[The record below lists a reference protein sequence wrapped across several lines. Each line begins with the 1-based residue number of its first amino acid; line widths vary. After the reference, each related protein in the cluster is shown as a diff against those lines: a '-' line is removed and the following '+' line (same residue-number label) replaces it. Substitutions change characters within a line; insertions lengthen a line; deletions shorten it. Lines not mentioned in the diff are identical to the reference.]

1 MTDDMD
7 IGIYTSKTPNREKCV
22 ICGGVADWE
31 VVNRGKE
38 NYTNGYC
45 NKCTGGAMKEQ
56 TQNEY
61 CKANDYTIGDI
72 GGTITSTWSVP
83 LPASLAEEHVDWF
96 LGIVRPMLISYFEH
110 GYKHGKESKD
120 G

>member
-1 MTDDMD
+1 MIDDID
-7 IGIYTSKTPNREKCV
+7 IGMYTSKTSNREKCV

-31 VVNRGKE
+31 VIHRGKE

-45 NKCTGGAMKEQ
+45 NKCTAMKEQ

-61 CKANDYTIGDI
+61 YKAGAYIDGAPT
-72 GGTITSTWSVP
+72 TTTTWSVP
-83 LPASLAEEHVDWF
+83 LPDSMAEDHVDWF
-96 LGIVRPMLISYFEH
+96 LELIRPMLISYFEH